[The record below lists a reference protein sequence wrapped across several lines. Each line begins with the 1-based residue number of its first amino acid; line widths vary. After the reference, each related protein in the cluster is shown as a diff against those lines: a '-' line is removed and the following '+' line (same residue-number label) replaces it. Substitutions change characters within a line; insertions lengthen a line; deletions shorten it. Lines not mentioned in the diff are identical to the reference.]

1 MTIVSFIDKILSIVT
16 LLLFVIEV
24 KSVNGQDFHCDLY
37 IKMKRKSV
45 LYNKKEA
52 SEATL
57 RRLPFYHHYLKQL
70 EAEGIKEIS
79 SAQIAK
85 FLGFKTIQVRK
96 DIESTKIE
104 GKPKRGY
111 NLKKLISAIE
121 KFLGFY
127 TKNEAVLVGAG
138 HLGYA
143 LLGYHG
149 FKEYG
154 LDIIAAFDN
163 NPQRVNK
170 YINYKRVFSTDKLEE
185 IISRMQIKIGI
196 LTVPAS
202 SAQSLADRMISAG
215 IIAIWNFA
223 PVKINVPKNVVVQ
236 HENLASSLAVLSQKI
251 KYLE

>member
-1 MTIVSFIDKILSIVT
+1 MESDGV
-16 LLLFVIEV
+16 
-24 KSVNGQDFHCDLY
+24 
-37 IKMKRKSV
+37 
-45 LYNKKEA
+45 
-52 SEATL
+52 
-57 RRLPFYHHYLKQL
+57 
-70 EAEGIKEIS
+70 KEIS

-85 FLGFKTIQVRK
+85 FLGFNTIQVRK
-96 DIESTKIE
+96 DIEATKIE

-127 TKNEAVLVGAG
+127 TKNEAVLIGAG

-163 NPQRVNK
+163 NPERVDK
-170 YINYKRVFSTDKLEE
+170 FINYKKVFSIDRLED

-196 LTVPAS
+196 LTVP
-202 SAQSLADRMISAG
+202 SAVAQELADRMVKVG
-215 IIAIWNFA
+215 IKAIWNFA
-223 PVKINVPKNVVVQ
+223 PIKINVPKDVVVQ

-251 KYLE
+251 KNLR

>member
-1 MTIVSFIDKILSIVT
+1 
-16 LLLFVIEV
+16 
-24 KSVNGQDFHCDLY
+24 
-37 IKMKRKSV
+37 MKKKNV
-45 LYNKKEA
+45 LYSKKEI

-57 RRLPFYHHYLKQL
+57 RRFPFYHHYLKQL
-70 EAEGIKEIS
+70 ESDGIKEIS

-85 FLGFKTIQVRK
+85 FLGFNTIQVRK
-96 DIESTKIE
+96 DIEATKIE

-127 TKNEAVLVGAG
+127 TKNEAVLIGAG

-163 NPQRVNK
+163 NPERVDK
-170 YINYKRVFSTDKLEE
+170 FINYKKVFSIDKLED

-196 LTVPAS
+196 LTVP
-202 SAQSLADRMISAG
+202 SAVAQELADRMVKVG
-215 IIAIWNFA
+215 IKAIWNFA
-223 PVKINVPKNVVVQ
+223 PIKINVPKDVVVQ

-251 KYLE
+251 KNLK

>member
-1 MTIVSFIDKILSIVT
+1 MKK
-16 LLLFVIEV
+16 
-24 KSVNGQDFHCDLY
+24 KSVP
-37 IKMKRKSV
+37 
-45 LYNKKEA
+45 YNKKGI

-57 RRLPFYHHYLKQL
+57 RRFPFYHHYLKQL
-70 EAEGIKEIS
+70 ENYGVSEVS

-96 DIESTKIE
+96 DIEVTKIE

-121 KFLGFY
+121 KILGFY
-127 TKNEAVLVGAG
+127 ARNEAVLVGAG

-163 NPQRVNK
+163 NPERVDK
-170 YINYKRVFSTDKLEE
+170 FINYKKVFSIDRLEE

-196 LTVPAS
+196 LTVPS
-202 SAQSLADRMISAG
+202 NVAQELADRMVKVG
-215 IIAIWNFA
+215 IKAIWNFA
-223 PVKINVPKNVVVQ
+223 PIKINVPKDVVVQ

-251 KYLE
+251 KHFKVI

>member
-1 MTIVSFIDKILSIVT
+1 MKKSNVLNKNK
-16 LLLFVIEV
+16 EV
-24 KSVNGQDFHCDLY
+24 
-37 IKMKRKSV
+37 
-45 LYNKKEA
+45 

-57 RRLPFYHHYLKQL
+57 RRFPFYHHYLKQL
-70 EAEGIKEIS
+70 ENEGVKEIS

-96 DIESTKIE
+96 DIETTKIE

-154 LDIIAAFDN
+154 VDIIAAFDN
-163 NPQRVNK
+163 NPERVDK
-170 YINYKRVFSTDKLEE
+170 FINYKKVFSIDRLEE
-185 IISRMQIKIGI
+185 IVSRMQIKIGI

-202 SAQSLADRMISAG
+202 VAQELADRMVNAG
-215 IIAIWNFA
+215 IKAIWNFA
-223 PVKINVPKNVVVQ
+223 PLKINVPSDVVVQ
-236 HENLASSLAVLSQKI
+236 NENLASSLAVLSQKI
-251 KYLE
+251 KSLN

>member
-1 MTIVSFIDKILSIVT
+1 MKK
-16 LLLFVIEV
+16 
-24 KSVNGQDFHCDLY
+24 KSV
-37 IKMKRKSV
+37 V
-45 LYNKKEA
+45 YNKKEI

-57 RRLPFYHHYLKQL
+57 RRFPFYHHYLKQL
-70 EAEGIKEIS
+70 ESDGVKEIS

-85 FLGFKTIQVRK
+85 FLGFNTIQVRK
-96 DIESTKIE
+96 DIEATKIE

-127 TKNEAVLVGAG
+127 TKNEAVLIGAG

-163 NPQRVNK
+163 NPERSYSYLKWDTGKEERNGEDTA
-170 YINYKRVFSTDKLEE
+170 YICHLRLRGIPLSGAVHPFP
-185 IISRMQIKIGI
+185 SRADGEDGDY
-196 LTVPAS
+196 LLHGDARTVA
-202 SAQSLADRMISAG
+202 L
-215 IIAIWNFA
+215 
-223 PVKINVPKNVVVQ
+223 
-236 HENLASSLAVLSQKI
+236 
-251 KYLE
+251 